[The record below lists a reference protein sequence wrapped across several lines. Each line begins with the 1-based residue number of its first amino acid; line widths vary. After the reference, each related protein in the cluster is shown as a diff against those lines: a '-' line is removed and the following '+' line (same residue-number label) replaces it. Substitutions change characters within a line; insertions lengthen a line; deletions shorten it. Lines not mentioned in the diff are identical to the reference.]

1 MTTRVMQ
8 KVIMMK
14 KNTVLKKKDKK
25 QLKTII
31 RMRTMS
37 NQRKSLTG

>member
-14 KNTVLKKKDKK
+14 KNTVLKKKVKK

>member
-14 KNTVLKKKDKK
+14 KNTELKKKVKK